1 MFYLPSPRRKN
12 IIIGVF
18 IYFKAMCITL
28 ATVTS
33 IMPYRCHFQN
43 RKMITKTLIISKPL
57 MRIEFT
63 SGLIDPDGNALIDHG
78 LTVTER
84 LRDPLDLN
92 YRECAWQLIL
102 FVWQIFLSFEQGG
115 LQLMY
120 IQPSHVN
127 AFFYVRVYF
136 TLTHLV

>member
-1 MFYLPSPRRKN
+1 
-12 IIIGVF
+12 
-18 IYFKAMCITL
+18 
-28 ATVTS
+28 
-33 IMPYRCHFQN
+33 
-43 RKMITKTLIISKPL
+43 

-102 FVWQIFLSFEQGG
+102 FVWQIFLSFEQA

-120 IQPSHVN
+120 IQPSYVN
-127 AFFYVRVYF
+127 AFF
-136 TLTHLV
+136 LCKGIIILP